1 MNRKWV
7 ILIALSL
14 IWGSSFILIKKSL
27 IGLTPFQVGS
37 LRMFFASIFIFI
49 VGFNKIKLIKKQQ
62 WKWIAATGFLGTFT
76 PAFLFAIAETEIDSN
91 IAAILNSLTPLNTLL
106 FGFAIFSIRSTK
118 RQILGV
124 LIGFIGTAVLI
135 GEGMQLN
142 PDQNYYFAGF
152 VILSTIL
159 YALNVNIIKKHLHAI
174 SALTITAGN
183 FAVIIIPAII
193 VLIFSGFFSAE
204 TLTNP
209 KLKTA
214 IGFVVILSLFGTAV
228 AKVLFNRLVQIA
240 SPVFATSVAYLMPL
254 VAVGWGYLDGE
265 GFSLIQGLAT
275 ILILFGVYLS
285 KQRT

>member
-1 MNRKWV
+1 MLV
-7 ILIALSL
+7 LLH
-14 IWGSSFILIKKSL
+14 
-27 IGLTPFQVGS
+27 
-37 LRMFFASIFIFI
+37 
-49 VGFNKIKLIKKQQ
+49 
-62 WKWIAATGFLGTFT
+62 
-76 PAFLFAIAETEIDSN
+76 
-91 IAAILNSLTPLNTLL
+91 LNH
-106 FGFAIFSIRSTK
+106 
-118 RQILGV
+118 
-124 LIGFIGTAVLI
+124 AVLI

-254 VAVGWGYLDGE
+254 VAVGWGYLDDE

>member
-62 WKWIAATGFLGTFT
+62 WKWIAATGFLGTFV

>member
-62 WKWIAATGFLGTFT
+62 WKWIAATGFLGTFV

-152 VILSTIL
+152 VILSTVL

-214 IGFVVILSLFGTAV
+214 LGFVIILALFGTAV